1 MASALGKTWD
11 RERGGRRRRGATDL
25 DSFRARPDGLDGAA
39 IEGPQDWSLVH
50 ARWPAG
56 TPMVNRLWGIAMAHA
71 AARRAFAED
80 SAWSRCHS
88 GRLWIQTSRIV
99 RSSCAWQHQTG
110 SVRAPIGRTISAV
123 VRPHTTH
130 GWPPTPVEPRFRS
143 AVDRHDAARSASC
156 TSRRLS
162 RASSMQRS
170 ASQRRSASSCPV
182 NSKLN
187 GPQAGRR
194 EDQTVSDFVTPARS
208 IDGQP
213 RWNAALSVT
222 TWSWAL

>member
-1 MASALGKTWD
+1 VGDGDEGLQTWILS
-11 RERGGRRRRGATDL
+11 ERGRTGGT
-25 DSFRARPDGLDGAA
+25 ARPSRVLRTGA
-39 IEGPQDWSLVH
+39 WSTLGGQQAH
-50 ARWPAG
+50 RWSTDSGASRWH
-56 TPMVNRLWGIAMAHA
+56 TPPHA
-71 AARRAFAED
+71 AHFAED
-80 SAWSRCHS
+80 SAWRRCHS
-88 GRLWIQTSRIV
+88 GRLWIQASRIV

-110 SVRAPIGRTISAV
+110 SVRAPIGRTISSV